1 MLFIKDELENYSH
14 KIENKQKELK
24 ELIRDI
30 LKSSQEL
37 NRPEKNIYNL
47 KQDILIE
54 VKDNLHMIYEILD
67 KFEEDMRIK
76 EIRNEISLENI
87 TIKISNIYSELEKIK
102 KISIPQIDEMESFFR
117 EYNRSYEQ
125 IIGSL
130 KGEFLLRSIE
140 EKYFVTKFDKNFI
153 TLDDNENR
161 KKLLEVEKFYNE
173 LANLVKNY
181 ENLKMK
187 FNSFLELTQNF
198 LEQKELLEIALEKG
212 TEEIYESAMKELD
225 EKQQKFLIKKQEEY
239 NNILNK
245 VVGEIYLKN
254 KERKKLL
261 FLKSKK
267 IIQTEIEES
276 TNLEKVIE
284 KILIYLNITSKEREL
299 LEKLDLLLKE
309 KVNEEINIFKFK
321 TSYKICQKLINDEL
335 EKEVKLNSKILKNS
349 VQELVEVFKLTKKIL
364 TEEVINT
371 IENRVEFSNDMKR
384 ILTAREN
391 ILEELEDR
399 IEMKYP
405 HLKNGERL

>member
-14 KIENKQKELK
+14 KIESKQKELK

-30 LKSSQEL
+30 LESSQEL

-130 KGEFLLRSIE
+130 EGDCLLKSIE

-153 TLDDNENR
+153 TLDDSENR

-181 ENLKMK
+181 ENLKIK

-212 TEEIYESAMKELD
+212 TEEIYESAMKELG
-225 EKQQKFLIKKQEEY
+225 EKQQNFLIKKQEED

-276 TNLEKVIE
+276 INLEKAIE

-299 LEKLDLLLKE
+299 LENLDLLLKE

-349 VQELVEVFKLTKKIL
+349 IQELVEVFKLTKKIL

-371 IENRVEFSNDMKR
+371 VENRVEFSNDMRRVLKVK
-384 ILTAREN
+384 EN

>member
-1 MLFIKDELENYSH
+1 MLFIKGELENYSH
-14 KIENKQKELK
+14 KIESKQKELK

-30 LKSSQEL
+30 LESSQEL

-54 VKDNLHMIYEILD
+54 VKDNLHMIYEVLD

-76 EIRNEISLENI
+76 EIRNEISFENI

-130 KGEFLLRSIE
+130 KGDFLLKSIE

-153 TLDDNENR
+153 TLDDSENR

-225 EKQQKFLIKKQEEY
+225 EKQQNFLIKKQEEY

-276 TNLEKVIE
+276 INLEKAIE

-299 LEKLDLLLKE
+299 LENLDLLLKE

-349 VQELVEVFKLTKKIL
+349 IQELVEVFKLTKKIL

-371 IENRVEFSNDMKR
+371 VENRVEFSNDMRRVLKVK
-384 ILTAREN
+384 EN

>member
-1 MLFIKDELENYSH
+1 MLFIKGELENYSH
-14 KIENKQKELK
+14 KIESKQKELK

-30 LKSSQEL
+30 LESSQEL

-54 VKDNLHMIYEILD
+54 VKDNLHMIYEVLD

-76 EIRNEISLENI
+76 EIRNEISFENI

-130 KGEFLLRSIE
+130 KGDFLLKSIE

-153 TLDDNENR
+153 TLDDSENR

-225 EKQQKFLIKKQEEY
+225 EKQQNFLIKKQEEY

-267 IIQTEIEES
+267 TIQTEIEES
-276 TNLEKVIE
+276 INLEKAIE

-299 LEKLDLLLKE
+299 LENLDLLLKE

-321 TSYKICQKLINDEL
+321 TSYKICQKLINEEL

-349 VQELVEVFKLTKKIL
+349 IQELVEVFKLTKKIL

-371 IENRVEFSNDMKR
+371 VENRVEFSNDMRRVLKVK
-384 ILTAREN
+384 EN

>member
-14 KIENKQKELK
+14 KIESKQKELK

-30 LKSSQEL
+30 LESSQEL

-130 KGEFLLRSIE
+130 KGEFLLKSIE

-181 ENLKMK
+181 ENLKIK

-212 TEEIYESAMKELD
+212 TEEIYESAMKELG
-225 EKQQKFLIKKQEEY
+225 EKQQNFLIKKQEEY

-276 TNLEKVIE
+276 INLEKAIE

-299 LEKLDLLLKE
+299 LENLDLLLKE

-349 VQELVEVFKLTKKIL
+349 IQELVEVFKLIKKIL

-371 IENRVEFSNDMKR
+371 VENRVEFSNDMRRVLKVK
-384 ILTAREN
+384 EN

-405 HLKNGERL
+405 HLKK

>member
-1 MLFIKDELENYSH
+1 MLFIKGELENYSH
-14 KIENKQKELK
+14 KIESKQKELK

-30 LKSSQEL
+30 LESSQEL

-54 VKDNLHMIYEILD
+54 VKDNLHMIYEVLD

-76 EIRNEISLENI
+76 EIRNEISFENI

-130 KGEFLLRSIE
+130 KGDFLLKSIE

-153 TLDDNENR
+153 TLDDSENR

-225 EKQQKFLIKKQEEY
+225 EKQQNFLIKKQEEY

-267 IIQTEIEES
+267 TIQTEIEES
-276 TNLEKVIE
+276 INLEKAIE

-299 LEKLDLLLKE
+299 LENLDLLLKE

-349 VQELVEVFKLTKKIL
+349 IQELVEVFKLTKKIL

-371 IENRVEFSNDMKR
+371 VENRVEFSNDMRRVLKVK
-384 ILTAREN
+384 EN

>member
-1 MLFIKDELENYSH
+1 MLFIKGELENYSH
-14 KIENKQKELK
+14 KIESKQKELK

-30 LKSSQEL
+30 LESSQEL

-67 KFEEDMRIK
+67 KFEEDTRIK
-76 EIRNEISLENI
+76 EIRNEISFENI

-130 KGEFLLRSIE
+130 KWNFLLKSIE

-153 TLDDNENR
+153 TLDDSENR

-225 EKQQKFLIKKQEEY
+225 EKQQNFLIKKQEEY

-276 TNLEKVIE
+276 INLEKAIE

-299 LEKLDLLLKE
+299 LENLDLLLKE

-321 TSYKICQKLINDEL
+321 TSYKICQKLINKEL

-349 VQELVEVFKLTKKIL
+349 IQELVEVFKLTKKIL

-371 IENRVEFSNDMKR
+371 VENRVEFSNDMRRVLKVK
-384 ILTAREN
+384 EN

>member
-1 MLFIKDELENYSH
+1 MLFIKGELENYSH
-14 KIENKQKELK
+14 KIESKQKELK

-30 LKSSQEL
+30 LESSQEL

-54 VKDNLHMIYEILD
+54 VKDNLHMIYEVLD

-76 EIRNEISLENI
+76 EIRNEISFENI

-130 KGEFLLRSIE
+130 KWDFLLKSIE

-225 EKQQKFLIKKQEEY
+225 EKQQNFLIKKQEEY

-276 TNLEKVIE
+276 INLEKAIE

-299 LEKLDLLLKE
+299 LENLDLLLKE

-349 VQELVEVFKLTKKIL
+349 IQELVEVFKLTKKIL

-371 IENRVEFSNDMKR
+371 VENRVEFSNDMRRVLKVK
-384 ILTAREN
+384 EN

>member
-130 KGEFLLRSIE
+130 KGEFLLKSIE

-349 VQELVEVFKLTKKIL
+349 IQELVEVFKLTKKIL

>member
-1 MLFIKDELENYSH
+1 
-14 KIENKQKELK
+14 
-24 ELIRDI
+24 
-30 LKSSQEL
+30 
-37 NRPEKNIYNL
+37 
-47 KQDILIE
+47 
-54 VKDNLHMIYEILD
+54 
-67 KFEEDMRIK
+67 
-76 EIRNEISLENI
+76 
-87 TIKISNIYSELEKIK
+87 
-102 KISIPQIDEMESFFR
+102 
-117 EYNRSYEQ
+117 
-125 IIGSL
+125 
-130 KGEFLLRSIE
+130 
-140 EKYFVTKFDKNFI
+140 
-153 TLDDNENR
+153 
-161 KKLLEVEKFYNE
+161 
-173 LANLVKNY
+173 
-181 ENLKMK
+181 MK

-212 TEEIYESAMKELD
+212 TEEIYESEMKELD
-225 EKQQKFLIKKQEEY
+225 EKQQNFLIKKQEEY

-276 TNLEKVIE
+276 INLEKAIE

-299 LEKLDLLLKE
+299 LENLDLLLKE

-321 TSYKICQKLINDEL
+321 TSYKICQKLINEEL

-349 VQELVEVFKLTKKIL
+349 IQELVEVFKLTKKIL

-371 IENRVEFSNDMKR
+371 VENRVEFSNDMRRVLKVK
-384 ILTAREN
+384 EN

>member
-1 MLFIKDELENYSH
+1 MLFIKGELENYSH
-14 KIENKQKELK
+14 KIESKQKELK

-30 LKSSQEL
+30 LESSQEL

-67 KFEEDMRIK
+67 KFEEDTRIK
-76 EIRNEISLENI
+76 EIRNEISFENI

-130 KGEFLLRSIE
+130 KWNFLLKSIE

-153 TLDDNENR
+153 TLDDSENR

-225 EKQQKFLIKKQEEY
+225 EKQQNFLIKKQEEY

-276 TNLEKVIE
+276 INLEKAIE

-299 LEKLDLLLKE
+299 LENLDLLLKE

-321 TSYKICQKLINDEL
+321 TSYKICQKLINEEL

-349 VQELVEVFKLTKKIL
+349 IQELVEVFKLTKKIL

-371 IENRVEFSNDMKR
+371 VENRVEFSNDMRRVLKVK
-384 ILTAREN
+384 EN

>member
-1 MLFIKDELENYSH
+1 MLFIKGELENYSH
-14 KIENKQKELK
+14 KIESKQKELK

-30 LKSSQEL
+30 LESSQEL

-54 VKDNLHMIYEILD
+54 VKDNLHMIYEVLD

-76 EIRNEISLENI
+76 EIRNEISFENI

-130 KGEFLLRSIE
+130 KWDFLLKSIE

-153 TLDDNENR
+153 TLDDSENR

-225 EKQQKFLIKKQEEY
+225 EKQQNFLIKKQEEY

-276 TNLEKVIE
+276 INLEKAIE

-299 LEKLDLLLKE
+299 LENLDLLLKE

-349 VQELVEVFKLTKKIL
+349 IQELVEVFKLTKKIL

-371 IENRVEFSNDMKR
+371 VENRVEFSNDMRRVLKVK
-384 ILTAREN
+384 EN